1 METGVFTTGKP
12 GARGS
17 TGFEEAW
24 GVWGVCIDWG
34 VWGVCIDWG
43 VWEVCLDWGVW
54 GVWGAL
60 EVGSTKDGGDDFIEE
75 SVGTTWLA
83 GAPCE
88 NAVGKNDCEGS
99 EGLAGFDGFEEFE
112 GSNGF
117 VGFGGFEGSSEFEGF
132 RGCECFDGSEGSKG
146 LEGSSEFEGFIGC
159 ERFTGC
165 EGCDGFA
172 CSDGFAGSDGSTGSA
187 EREGKRVPAAPAD
200 RLAGD
205 SPWEKSASAPSSRIP
220 GLGSSLSAQPAK
232 SSRPRSAKSVG
243 RTSFL
248 RLAGLPRHYSKPSF
262 DSTKLSKFAYS
273 ASQSVG
279 KST

>member
-24 GVWGVCIDWG
+24 GVWEVCG
-34 VWGVCIDWG
+34 AWGVC
-43 VWEVCLDWGVW
+43 EVCLDWGVW
-54 GVWGAL
+54 GAWGFWGVGGVWGAL
-60 EVGSTKDGGDDFIEE
+60 EVGSTKDGGDDFFEE

-83 GAPCE
+83 GAPCD
-88 NAVGKNDCEGS
+88 NAVGNNDCEGS

-132 RGCECFDGSEGSKG
+132 IGCEGSKG
-146 LEGSSEFEGFIGC
+146 LEG
-159 ERFTGC
+159 
-165 EGCDGFA
+165 
-172 CSDGFAGSDGSTGSA
+172 SDGFAGSDGSTGSA

-205 SPWEKSASAPSSRIP
+205 SPCEKSASAPSSRIP
-220 GLGSSLSAQPAK
+220 DLGSSLSAQPAK